1 MAQQIRQNYHEECEA
16 LVNKQINLELHA
28 SYVYIAMASYFN
40 RDDQALTGFTQVCRK
55 CSDIEHCHGVALMD
69 YQTKRGGKVVLQDIT
84 KPSRMEWGTPL
95 EAVTA
100 VLEMEK
106 TVCCTLQDLQAKAIE
121 KKDFH
126 LVDFIQKVFLRK
138 KVNFIKEIGDLL
150 TKIKRV
156 GNGVGLHIVDCE
168 IQQMV
173 KRRELELVRMI
184 QREVVGK
191 GVECVEGKAVG
202 EIVRE
207 VTDCLTAV
215 KMF

>member
-1 MAQQIRQNYHEECEA
+1 M
-16 LVNKQINLELHA
+16 
-28 SYVYIAMASYFN
+28 
-40 RDDQALTGFTQVCRK
+40 
-55 CSDIEHCHGVALMD
+55 
-69 YQTKRGGKVVLQDIT
+69 
-84 KPSRMEWGTPL
+84 
-95 EAVTA
+95 
-100 VLEMEK
+100 LEMEK

-156 GNGVGLHIVDCE
+156 GDGVGLHIVDCE

-191 GVECVEGKAVG
+191 GVECVEGQAVG